1 MRQYI
6 KKIIPSFRT
15 ILYITIGVLTTLNII
30 LAAGFTRISTPS
42 TIQTANDKFP
52 IESFV
57 MVTQDIQFYEVVCGD
72 DEVNCAPQS
81 FPTAEMIA
89 TGSGVIIGQYK
100 GSSLVLTAGH
110 VCSAPGNGT
119 PVTENVGIQYKM
131 HLESG
136 FGREGFG
143 TILAVDSTNDLCVLI
158 ADTHLGPGLEVSD
171 GDPTLHE
178 EVYTMSSPRALAVPL
193 AVPVF
198 DGYFTGQVSDIY
210 IFTIPA
216 APGSSGS
223 PILNEHGEI
232 ISIISSAAISFDEF
246 TIGCRTPA
254 LRNFVLA
261 VRASL

>member
-6 KKIIPSFRT
+6 KKIIASFRT
-15 ILYITIGVLTTLNII
+15 MLYIAVGVLTILNII
-30 LAAGFTRISTPS
+30 LAAGFARISTPS

-81 FPTAEMIA
+81 FPTAETIA
-89 TGSGVIIGQYK
+89 TGSGVIIGQHK

-119 PVTENVGIQYKM
+119 PVTENFGIQYKM

-158 ADTHLGPGLEVSD
+158 ADIHLGPGLEVSD
-171 GDPTLHE
+171 SDPTLHE

-232 ISIISSAAISFDEF
+232 ISIISGAAISFDEF
-246 TIGCRTPA
+246 TIGCTTPA
-254 LRNFVLA
+254 LQNFVLA